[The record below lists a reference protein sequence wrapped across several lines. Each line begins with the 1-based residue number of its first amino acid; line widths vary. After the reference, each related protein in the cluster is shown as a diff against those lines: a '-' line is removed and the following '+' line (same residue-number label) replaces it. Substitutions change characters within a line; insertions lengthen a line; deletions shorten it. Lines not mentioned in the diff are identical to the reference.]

1 MAFSRTLLDWFDAN
15 HRVLPWRGES
25 DPYKIWVSEII
36 LQQTRVAQG
45 ISYYHNFLAHFP
57 TITALATAHEDEVL
71 KVWQGLG
78 YYSRARNM
86 HAAAKSVLK
95 DFNGTFPNHYD
106 DIRRLKG
113 VGDYTAA
120 AVASIAFNLKYPAV
134 DGNVLRFVT
143 RYAGIFENIA
153 LPATRKQVEE
163 WCSSRMPDDRTGTF
177 NQAMMEMGATLCT
190 PTNPACE
197 LCPFSVSCYASTHQ
211 QTSQL
216 PIKEQK
222 VHVRDRYFHYF
233 IFLRENKT
241 IIQQR
246 TANDIW
252 KGLFEFPLV
261 EQNDGTFSADSFL
274 TKNKIETIEKPQI
287 IWQKKH
293 ILTHQRIFA
302 DFHVIIVKDFP
313 QLTGNQQIIDLSA
326 IKDFAV
332 PRVVE
337 EAIAKLKS

>member
-1 MAFSRTLLDWFDAN
+1 MSFSRTLLDWFDAN

-57 TITALATAHEDEVL
+57 TITALASAHEDEVL

-86 HAAAKSVLK
+86 HAAAKTMVH
-95 DFNGTFPNHYD
+95 DFNGAFPSHYE

-120 AVASIAFNLKYPAV
+120 AVASIAFGLPYPAV

-153 LPATRKQVEE
+153 LPATRKQVES
-163 WCSSRMPDDRTGTF
+163 WCASRIPAKRAGAF
-177 NQAMMEMGATLCT
+177 NQAMMEMGATVCT
-190 PTNPACE
+190 PATPAC
-197 LCPFSVSCYASTHQ
+197 LQCPFSPSCYANTHQ
-211 QTSQL
+211 QTDQL
-216 PIKEQK
+216 PVKEQK
-222 VHVRDRYFHYF
+222 VHVRDRHFHYL
-233 IFLRENKT
+233 IFLRKNKT

-246 TANDIW
+246 TADDIW

-261 EQNDGTFSADSFL
+261 ELDTETFPLDDFL
-274 TKNKIETIEKPQI
+274 TKNKIETVEEPQLV
-287 IWQKKH
+287 WQKKH
-293 ILTHQRIFA
+293 ILSHQRIFA
-302 DFHVIIVKDFP
+302 KFYVISVKNLPEITD
-313 QLTGNQQIIDLSA
+313 NQQIVSCTKL
-326 IKDFAV
+326 KDFAV

-337 EAIAKLKS
+337 EAIAKLEG